1 MARRSHGA
9 GCMACNWHGDASL
22 LLGSPLVIGLH
33 RPSVSLCCAWAMYAY
48 RYVLCPACKMLT
60 VLPLWLWS
68 LPSGWRRERPRRLL
82 LGPKRDHHVGQAR
95 RRQPEPRGEKSRR
108 ERKLL
113 GEMRMR
119 TLSGESKSINIVS
132 CSSLL
137 LVFVLLKKGYGH
149 TPRHRYAPRTQ

>member
-1 MARRSHGA
+1 MARRSHGQWPA
-9 GCMACNWHGDASL
+9 GCMAGVELCFAALRVPSCDRSPSAQCSSL
-22 LLGSPLVIGLH
+22 L
-33 RPSVSLCCAWAMYAY
+33 WAMYAY